1 MYTLT
6 VTNVLEGGCQDTDD
20 VTVTVSPEPALN
32 ITNDLTICPGDCA
45 NLTIGG
51 ADYYQWAASPDI
63 LDPTLVDQ
71 TVCPAVTTTYDV
83 TGYSVGASVISNGDF
98 SAGATG
104 FTSDY
109 TLNPDTQ
116 SEGTYFVTTDA
127 SLTHPSFV
135 GVDHTTGAGNF
146 LIVNGSGTP
155 NSSVW
160 CQTIQVQP
168 NTDYIFSTWVST
180 LAIGSPAEL
189 QFSINGMNLST
200 PFTAPAGL
208 NVWDE
213 FFTTWNSGANTSATI
228 CIVNQNVSVGGNDF
242 GIDDIN
248 FSPICSSTE
257 SVTVTVNPLPVV
269 NAGTNQTVCEG
280 SGVVTLAGSP
290 AGGTFT
296 GTGMTGSNFDPAVG
310 TQTIT
315 YDYTDGNG
323 CSNSDQVTITVEPT
337 PVVSAGNYGP
347 VCMND
352 ADVVLVGSPAGGTF
366 SGTGVSGN
374 TFDPSS
380 GTQTITYDYTS
391 PAGCSNSANTV
402 ITVNPL
408 PLGDAGSY
416 ADVCIDAP
424 DVALIGNP
432 VGGVFSGTGV
442 TGNSFNPSSGTQT
455 ITYTFTD
462 GNGCENTST
471 TTINV
476 NDLPTIGAGAD
487 LTICEG
493 DQITLSGTGGVAY
506 DWSNGVFNGQ
516 PFTPTLGQTD
526 YTVTGTDANGCTNT
540 DVVTITTVPVP
551 VSDVTASIESGLP
564 SLEVDFY
571 NNSDMAGYL
580 LFLEFW

>member
-1 MYTLT
+1 
-6 VTNVLEGGCQDTDD
+6 
-20 VTVTVSPEPALN
+20 
-32 ITNDLTICPGDCA
+32 
-45 NLTIGG
+45 
-51 ADYYQWAASPDI
+51 
-63 LDPTLVDQ
+63 
-71 TVCPAVTTTYDV
+71 
-83 TGYSVGASVISNGDF
+83 
-98 SAGATG
+98 
-104 FTSDY
+104 
-109 TLNPDTQ
+109 
-116 SEGTYFVTTDA
+116 
-127 SLTHPSFV
+127 
-135 GVDHTTGAGNF
+135 
-146 LIVNGSGTP
+146 
-155 NSSVW
+155 
-160 CQTIQVQP
+160 
-168 NTDYIFSTWVST
+168 
-180 LAIGSPAEL
+180 
-189 QFSINGMNLST
+189 
-200 PFTAPAGL
+200 
-208 NVWDE
+208 
-213 FFTTWNSGANTSATI
+213 
-228 CIVNQNVSVGGNDF
+228 
-242 GIDDIN
+242 
-248 FSPICSSTE
+248 
-257 SVTVTVNPLPVV
+257 VTVNPLPVV

-296 GTGMTGSNFDPAVG
+296 GTGMTGNNFDPAAG

-408 PLGDAGSY
+408 PLGGAGSY

-571 NNSDMAGYL
+571 NNSDMATSY
-580 LFLEFW
+580 FWNFGDGTTGTTTDLSTQNNTFTEPGTYWVVLTASNGICSDYDTVQIIVIEHPAPIINIPNVFTPNGDNSNDVFFIDAQNVVSIQYIIVNRWNNLMFEGSGINPVWDGTSPNGTPAADGVYFVKYEIVGINDDVINGHGHVTLVR